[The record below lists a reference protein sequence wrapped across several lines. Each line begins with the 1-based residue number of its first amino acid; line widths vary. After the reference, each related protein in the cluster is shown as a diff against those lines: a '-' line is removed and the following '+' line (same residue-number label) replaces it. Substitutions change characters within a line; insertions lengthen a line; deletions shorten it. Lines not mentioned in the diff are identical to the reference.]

1 VAGTFTLS
9 WLEYDIL
16 WEHLELGRRPPVLDV
31 NTHDRTF
38 AERDA
43 LRAAAWKSMA
53 DKGLGTP
60 GNVDPELRSCLR
72 VLARPEWEVDGRLH
86 LSADGPRTSVLV
98 GSNGTRGAVG
108 VLDAGHF
115 TVRPTA
121 ASGLARAMVG
131 RLPAHPAGTG
141 ASITLP
147 AETLD
152 ACAARAGSDPEA
164 LRRALVSA
172 GVGKDE
178 ARQVVAVIGE
188 VVRFGHI
195 GAAHTPRHGG
205 ERLRADHVVSF
216 YDNPRGRYLFT
227 RRPSGGAAWVTLSPG
242 SPSAITRQVVEL
254 LDGLVR
260 ARR

>member
-1 VAGTFTLS
+1 MSGGTFTLS

-31 NTHDRTF
+31 NAHGRTVG
-38 AERDA
+38 ERDV

-53 DKGLGTP
+53 GRGLGTP
-60 GNVDPELRSCLR
+60 GAVEPDLRSCLR

-98 GSNGTRGAVG
+98 GSSGTRGAVG
-108 VLDAGHF
+108 VLDAGHL
-115 TVRPTA
+115 TVWLTA
-121 ASGLARAMVG
+121 ATGLARAMVA

-141 ASITLP
+141 VSITLP

-152 ACAARAGSDPEA
+152 ACAARAGSDPDA

-172 GVGKDE
+172 GLGKDE
-178 ARQVVAVIGE
+178 ARKVVAVTSQ

-195 GAAHTPRHGG
+195 GAAHTPRHG

-227 RRPSGGAAWVTLSPG
+227 RRPSGDAVWVTLSPG
-242 SPSAITRQVVEL
+242 GPSAVTRQVEEL